1 MCKGPE
7 CGKGSR
13 LDRGIS
19 WGRSVEPLLSPDNH
33 IVSQA
38 AQEHQHL
45 LGFKTL
51 FVAFGQADAFV
62 SFEASLDAASLV
74 VERDQSPQRRLFISR
89 CFQRHACQVKE
100 CLMRKRANQHA
111 YAPLTV
117 GFARANRN
125 PTNRAYKSAWLL
137 AHPADLSL
145 RNLGIGNPVLHGSY
159 QQTRLLPRTRFAQHL
174 IALFQEPIQVGRAP
188 ASSIAAPQG
197 LLTLLRI
204 TLQRALSS
212 AHQGLQGGIKLTIS
226 GNETIPDYS

>member
-74 VERDQSPQRRLFISR
+74 VERDQSPHHRPFISS
-89 CFQRHACQVKE
+89 CFQRPACQAKQ
-100 CLMRKRANQHA
+100 CLIRKRAHQHA
-111 YAPLTV
+111 YSPPTLDFPRT
-117 GFARANRN
+117 NPN
-125 PTNRAYKSAWLL
+125 PTNTP
-137 AHPADLSL
+137 H
-145 RNLGIGNPVLHGSY
+145 
-159 QQTRLLPRTRFAQHL
+159 T
-174 IALFQEPIQVGRAP
+174 
-188 ASSIAAPQG
+188 
-197 LLTLLRI
+197 
-204 TLQRALSS
+204 
-212 AHQGLQGGIKLTIS
+212 
-226 GNETIPDYS
+226 